1 MRKRRIHKPVGPDP
15 SFVKLSSDRRI
26 VLLDQEP
33 LREAAGRAARKK
45 IGEMEKLATLLD
57 EFENSILPAYARWEA
72 ETLGPLLEEER
83 QLNARIDRLEHL
95 ISRIGMEALFT
106 GRSPFDIFEEAIRE
120 EEEWE
125 EPEDRPET
133 EAPES
138 EEARDPDA
146 ERNFSEEEREFRSY
160 VRYATGNDPDQF
172 GKREYKK
179 LFKEYREWRQN
190 RESESASAAAK
201 KEDVPA
207 RVKELYR
214 VLVRRLH
221 PDTGKSRNDPNSQR
235 LWHDL
240 QDAYAGMDVERLE
253 ILLALTDLHESGGA
267 IRSTLY
273 HLRKVAK
280 EMERTVREMK
290 FRFRDAKSSPAWTFW
305 HSSNREKTAEKFRAA
320 VQVRIRD
327 AKKHI
332 ATLEEEID
340 FWKKNSPRR
349 NKKKPVAKGQK
360 SKKTPPP
367 AFGEKA
373 AAPPPKSSRKSTK
386 GSKEQGLFDF

>member
-45 IGEMEKLATLLD
+45 IGEMEKLATSLN

-106 GRSPFDIFEEAIRE
+106 GRNPFDIFEEAIRE

-125 EPEDRPET
+125 EQQDRPET

-179 LFKEYREWRQN
+179 LFNEYREWRQN

-240 QDAYAGMDVERLE
+240 QHAYAGMDVERLE

-290 FRFRDAKSSPAWTFW
+290 SRFRDAKSSPAWTFW

-349 NKKKPVAKGQK
+349 NKKKPVAKGPK
-360 SKKTPPP
+360 SKKAPPP